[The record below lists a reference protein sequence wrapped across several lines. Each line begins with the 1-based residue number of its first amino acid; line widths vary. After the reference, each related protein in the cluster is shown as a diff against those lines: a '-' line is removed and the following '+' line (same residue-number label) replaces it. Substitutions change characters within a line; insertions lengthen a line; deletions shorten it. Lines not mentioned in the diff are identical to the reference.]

1 MAPAPFPLTQGVE
14 DPSHEVEAHKH
25 GHPASRPQAPRLH
38 GIALLF
44 STKHLLYNKVARCQD
59 PQSHQQ
65 CGSWGW
71 HIVPYRAQ
79 GDGQISCL
87 SLPVWL
93 KNMNKRSM
101 ALVHGLAILPTA
113 AVHMSG
119 QFKAHAGPG

>member
-59 PQSHQQ
+59 PES
-65 CGSWGW
+65 
-71 HIVPYRAQ
+71 
-79 GDGQISCL
+79 
-87 SLPVWL
+87 
-93 KNMNKRSM
+93 
-101 ALVHGLAILPTA
+101 PTNS
-113 AVHMSG
+113 V
-119 QFKAHAGPG
+119 GPGGGALFLTEHREMGKSHV